1 MKKLNIFAILISAS
15 LLLSLNVKSEEVRP
29 VKNVIV
35 MIPDGTSIG
44 VYSAARWFKHY
55 NNMGD
60 GLMIDPYITGTV
72 TTFSS
77 NAPIG
82 DSAPTGSAYATG
94 VLQQT
99 GNVAIHPEVS
109 DNGLFEVDASRT
121 YQPAATILEASK
133 ILKNKAVG
141 LVVTSEFPHATPADF
156 SAHYYARGNYD
167 ALAPQMAYQNL
178 DVMFGGGNSIIT
190 DDIINHFNNNG
201 TTLIRDDKTSLL
213 NFNGDNKVWALFGKK
228 AM

>member
-1 MKKLNIFAILISAS
+1 MKKASKIILT
-15 LLLSLNVKSEEVRP
+15 LLLFPILALSQEVRP

-82 DSAPTGSAYATG
+82 DSAPTGSTYATG
-94 VLQQT
+94 VLQQS

-109 DNGLFEVDASRT
+109 DNDIFEVDASRAF
-121 YQPAATILEASK
+121 QPATSILEASK
-133 ILKNKAVG
+133 ILKNKSVG
-141 LVVTSEFPHATPADF
+141 LVVTCEFPHATPADF
-156 SAHYYARGNYD
+156 SAHYYSRGNYD
-167 ALAPQMAYQNL
+167 AIAPQIAYQNL

-190 DDIINHFNNNG
+190 DDIEQHFRNNG
-201 TTLIRDDKTSLL
+201 TTLIKDDRSEERR
-213 NFNGDNKVWALFGKK
+213 VGK
-228 AM
+228 

>member
-1 MKKLNIFAILISAS
+1 MKSFNIFIVLLTAS
-15 LLLSLNVKSEEVRP
+15 LLLSLNVKSEEIRP

-82 DSAPTGSAYATG
+82 DSAPTGSTYATG
-94 VLQQT
+94 VLQQ
-99 GNVAIHPEVS
+99 
-109 DNGLFEVDASRT
+109 
-121 YQPAATILEASK
+121 
-133 ILKNKAVG
+133 
-141 LVVTSEFPHATPADF
+141 
-156 SAHYYARGNYD
+156 
-167 ALAPQMAYQNL
+167 
-178 DVMFGGGNSIIT
+178 
-190 DDIINHFNNNG
+190 
-201 TTLIRDDKTSLL
+201 
-213 NFNGDNKVWALFGKK
+213 
-228 AM
+228 

>member
-1 MKKLNIFAILISAS
+1 MKKASKIILT
-15 LLLSLNVKSEEVRP
+15 LLLFPILALSQEVRP

-55 NNMGD
+55 N
-60 GLMIDPYITGTV
+60 GLGEGLNIDPYISGTV

-82 DSAPTGSAYATG
+82 DSAPTGSTYATG

-109 DNGLFEVDASRT
+109 ENDIYEVDSKRT
-121 YQPAATILEASK
+121 YQPAATILEALQTSK
-133 ILKNKAVG
+133 VHSDLASILTDRFKKLAMRSDRAVG
-141 LVVTSEFPHATPADF
+141 NNMYPNMTEVPLTVEPV
-156 SAHYYARGNYD
+156 NYPE
-167 ALAPQMAYQNL
+167 L
-178 DVMFGGGNSIIT
+178 
-190 DDIINHFNNNG
+190 
-201 TTLIRDDKTSLL
+201 KTV
-213 NFNGDNKVWALFGKK
+213 FY
-228 AM
+228 